1 MRTLIVLL
9 LLVGLVSTSQAQE
22 ITELEEAKVSFA
34 PNAVK
39 IYSNLDSYTFHVTE
53 DYAGEFADNPIA
65 FMKENFDIKTFI
77 SAINNDSYEE
87 YLVTFKSSK
96 GYLEANYDKEGTLVE
111 TSQRFKDIVLPL
123 NVRRDLY
130 KNHKGWT
137 MVQNK
142 YIASGKSDRI
152 DKEVYKIK
160 LVNGNQKLNVKMDP
174 MEIRDSEV
182 ASN

>member
-1 MRTLIVLL
+1 MKTLIVLL
-9 LLVGLVSTSQAQE
+9 LLVGLISTSQAQQ
-22 ITELEEAKVSFA
+22 ITELEEAKVNFA

-39 IYSNLDSYTFHVTE
+39 ISSNLENHTFIVKE
-53 DYAGEFADNPIA
+53 SFAGEFIKNPIA

-77 SAINNDSYEE
+77 TSIDNDVYDE

-96 GYLEANYDKEGTLVE
+96 GYLEASYDDDGTLLK
-111 TSQRFKDIVLPL
+111 TNQRFKDIVLPL
-123 NVRRDLY
+123 KVRRALY
-130 KNHKGWT
+130 KNHTGWT

-142 YIASGKSDRI
+142 YLASGNGDRI

-160 LVNGNQKLNVKMDP
+160 IENGNKKQHIRIDP
-174 MEIRDSEV
+174 RDIGNSEV